1 MSAQSQIIQ
10 SLSDLCGKPQ
20 GPRDRQLLFGD
31 GFTILERADD
41 WCFGQST
48 KDGYQGYIKTAD
60 LAPYTPATHWVSAL
74 STHAYA
80 APNLKSHD
88 QIPLPFGAQV
98 TVNAEHG
105 NFYQTPAGFIPRQH
119 LCATGDFLTDPRE
132 VAKMFLGCPY
142 LWGGNS
148 AAGIDC
154 SGLIQAACHA
164 TGRACPGDSG
174 PQQKFFPATEG
185 DWAPGQLIFWPG
197 HVALTLSATHLIHA
211 NAHAMAVGIE
221 AIDVAMAR
229 IEAAGDGP
237 MLQRSQLTQSA
248 SP

>member
-1 MSAQSQIIQ
+1 
-10 SLSDLCGKPQ
+10 
-20 GPRDRQLLFGD
+20 
-31 GFTILERADD
+31 
-41 WCFGQST
+41 
-48 KDGYQGYIKTAD
+48 
-60 LAPYTPATHWVSAL
+60 VSAL
-74 STHAYA
+74 SSHAYA
-80 APNLKSHD
+80 APNLKSPD
-88 QIPLPFGAQV
+88 QISLPFGAQV
-98 TVNAEHG
+98 TVSAEHG
-105 NFYQTPAGFIPRQH
+105 DFFQTPVGFIPRQH
-119 LCATGDFLTDPRE
+119 LRAADDFFADPRE
-132 VAKMFLGCPY
+132 VAKMFLGSPY

-148 AAGIDC
+148 AAGVDC
-154 SGLIQAACHA
+154 SGLVQAACHA

-237 MLQRSQLTQSA
+237 MLQRSQLT
-248 SP
+248 